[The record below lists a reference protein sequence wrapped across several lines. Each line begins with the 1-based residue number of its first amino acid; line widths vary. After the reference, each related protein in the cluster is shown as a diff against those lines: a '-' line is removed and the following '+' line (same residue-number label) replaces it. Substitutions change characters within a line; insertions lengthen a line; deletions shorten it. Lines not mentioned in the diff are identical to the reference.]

1 MSYLAYYAY
10 LRVKI
15 AQQKDTT
22 LVGRGITGPLA
33 TRSKGS
39 TRKFGL
45 PRQILLDDA
54 DDEVEEGGVGHS
66 INIEGEDE
74 VE

>member
-10 LRVKI
+10 LRLKI
-15 AQQKDTT
+15 PEQNDTT
-22 LVGRGITGPLA
+22 LVRRGITGPLA

-45 PRQILLDDA
+45 PRLILLDDA
-54 DDEVEEGGVGHS
+54 DDEVEEGGVGDS
-66 INIEGEDE
+66 INVGGNCKT
-74 VE
+74 